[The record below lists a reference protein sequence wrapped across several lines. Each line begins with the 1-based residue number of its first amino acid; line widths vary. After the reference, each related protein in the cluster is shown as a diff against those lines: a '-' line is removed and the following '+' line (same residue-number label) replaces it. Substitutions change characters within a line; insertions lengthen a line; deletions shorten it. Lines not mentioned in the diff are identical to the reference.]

1 MFTSYQAQG
10 GNMQSKQGRGGDGF
24 FKKRGIWYF
33 RVKKYNG
40 KYRSVSTRTRVYTEA
55 KTIRKDHLDA
65 NRPFILVNPH
75 MTVDQATEIWKT
87 DHYPHI
93 GAESKITYNRAIKR
107 VSNELGSLPLSKID
121 AGVLKTYQRERLEKG
136 AATAT
141 INGEMKCLTYVLKK
155 QGVWPAIRGDFR
167 FFKETETIG
176 RVWTPE
182 EIEKVMTEVASGKY
196 PWYTKLAIEL
206 ALETGM
212 RHKEMSHM
220 RRRNI
225 DLQRKS
231 FSVERSATKTPAGV
245 REIPM
250 TSKAERIAKE
260 LLEYSAALGATAP
273 HHFVFP
279 GYVILDGHLR
289 VDPNRPFSGFKYA
302 WHRLRKASGIDPDL
316 RIHDT
321 RHTVATDLGE
331 TDASITDAMGLMGW
345 NSIKMMRRYQHMR
358 KRAKRS
364 VIANMEKMR
373 EERAKDVA

>member
-1 MFTSYQAQG
+1 V
-10 GNMQSKQGRGGDGF
+10 QSKQGRGGDGF
-24 FKKRGIWYF
+24 FKKREIWHF
-33 RVKKYNG
+33 RVRKYNG
-40 KYRSVSTRTRVYTEA
+40 KYRSVSTRTRVYAEA
-55 KTIRKDHLDA
+55 KTFRKDYLDA
-65 NRPFILVNPH
+65 SRAFHLVSPH
-75 MTVDQATEIWKT
+75 MTVDQATAIWKT

-93 GAESKITYNRAIKR
+93 GVKTRMIYDSGLKH
-107 VSNELGSLPLSKID
+107 VLHELGSLPLSKMD
-121 AGVLKTYQRERLEKG
+121 AEVLKTYQRERLEEG

-141 INGEMKCLTYVLKK
+141 INAEMKCLTYVLKK

-167 FFKETETIG
+167 FFKEAETIG

-182 EIEKVMTEVASGKY
+182 EIEKVMTEAASGKY

-250 TSKAERIAKE
+250 TSKAERIANE
-260 LLEYSAALGATAP
+260 LLEHSAALGATAP

-279 GYVILDGHLR
+279 GYVILDGHQR
-289 VDPNRPFSGFKYA
+289 VDPNRPFSGFQYA
-302 WHRLRKASGIDPDL
+302 WNRLREASGIDPDL

-331 TDASITDAMGLMGW
+331 TDAAIADAMGLMGW
-345 NSIKMMRRYQHMR
+345 DSIKMMRRYQHMR

-364 VIANMEKMR
+364 VIANMETMR
-373 EERAKDVA
+373 EEREKHVARVE